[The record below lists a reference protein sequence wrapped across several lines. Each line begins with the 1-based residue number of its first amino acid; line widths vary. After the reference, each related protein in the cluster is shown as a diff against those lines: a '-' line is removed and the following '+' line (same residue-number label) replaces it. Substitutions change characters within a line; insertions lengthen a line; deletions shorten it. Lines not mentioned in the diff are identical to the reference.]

1 VGVVNPFHFYVA
13 KHPAIKSILLRA
25 HIRKKP
31 EVFVRE
37 SSIVALFISFIFS
50 FLIFVFLLTPMQRS
64 PFHLFWI
71 LPILLFLLFRFMI
84 NRPVVYI
91 RKQEKEIEK
100 DVLFAGRFLLVKIE
114 SGTPFFQALDDA
126 SRSRGTCAR
135 YFRDIVDDVKLG
147 TPIEDALEQ
156 AIETSPSDKFRRILW
171 QIHNALRSGIDIGGS
186 LRSILHRIAEE
197 QIISIKE
204 YGKRLNSLAM
214 FYMLLGIVVP
224 ALGMTMFIILGSFL
238 SIQVDRNMLLAALF
252 LFFCFQFIFIALFQ
266 SIRPAVNL

>member
-1 VGVVNPFHFYVA
+1 MNLFHFYVA
-13 KHPAIKSILLRA
+13 KHPGIKNLLQRA

-31 EVFVRE
+31 EQFVKE
-37 SSIVALFISFIFS
+37 SIIAAFLVGFIFS
-50 FLIFVFLLTPMQRS
+50 FLVFVFLITPMNKS
-64 PFHLFWI
+64 PLHLLWV
-71 LPILLFLLFRFMI
+71 LPILCLLFFKFMM
-84 NRPVVYI
+84 NRPIVYI
-91 RKQEKEIEK
+91 RRQEKEIEK

-114 SGTPFFQALDDA
+114 SGTPFFTALEDA
-126 SRSRGTCAR
+126 AKSRGTCSR
-135 YFRDIVDDVKLG
+135 YFLEIVDDIKLG
-147 TPIEDALEQ
+147 TPIEDALER

-171 QIHNALRSGIDIGGS
+171 QLHNALRSGIEIGGS

-224 ALGMTMFIILGSFL
+224 ALGMTMFIILGSFM
-238 SIQVDRNMLLAALF
+238 SIQIDRNMLLAVLF
-252 LFFCFQFIFIALFQ
+252 LFFAFQFVFIALFR